1 VILKELIQLIYRNE
15 LPNQERFTREQMNTF
30 ISSQKLWMQ
39 LAYGMRSLMLSVLRD
54 PDRTE
59 SSANRLFYYVTH
71 NFNDYFRFFY
81 GPEVAQNI
89 VNYLT
94 IFISHMWGLFNVIG
108 SNNPEEVNSHVLE
121 LYKNADEASAFFAR
135 INPYWNEQQWKNFLR
150 QHIELIIAEA
160 VALAG
165 KDFDTEFQILSQLED
180 LSSQIGD
187 YTAMGILSKGTAPP
201 RT

>member
-1 VILKELIQLIYRNE
+1 VILKELIQLIYKIE
-15 LPNQERFTREQMNTF
+15 LPAQPYLTREQMNTF
-30 ISSQKLWMQ
+30 INSQKLWLQ

-54 PDRTE
+54 PERVQP
-59 SSANRLFYYVTH
+59 SANQLFYYVAH

-94 IFISHMWGLFNVIG
+94 IFISHMWGLFNAI
-108 SNNPEEVNSHVLE
+108 STNDSEAVNSNVLE
-121 LYKNADEASAFFAR
+121 LYKNADDASAYFAS
-135 INPYWNEQQWKNFLR
+135 INPYWNEQQWKNYLH
-150 QHIELIIAEA
+150 QHIELILAEA

-165 KDFDTEFQILSQLED
+165 KDFDKEFQILLQLDD
-180 LSSQIGD
+180 LSSEIGD